1 MDNANAKFSEWFS
14 RKTITKLI
22 ERDIDLEISAQIINS
37 QSLYKELAATYRNE
51 FFYKNTLFNKYV
63 LGAYSLNTTVALS
76 EIEIDSSKA
85 DLAII
90 NKKKSFVVEIKT
102 DLDTLDKLI
111 YQIED
116 YYKVFSLVYVLT
128 SEKYYYQV
136 YRLVKNMNVGIMVL
150 TKRNTISIRKYAKD
164 DFSILK
170 HENLFRLL
178 RKQEYE
184 DLIKEQF
191 KEVPEVKPIF
201 RYSAYLN
208 MFRHIDIKKSQ
219 KLVFNKVLR
228 RINRYD
234 VEYLKEVPLELR
246 WLVYQSHLNREK
258 FERLLNN
265 LQGGI

>member
-1 MDNANAKFSEWFS
+1 MESAKFNEWFN
-14 RKTITKLI
+14 RKTINKLI
-22 ERDIDLEISAQIINS
+22 EEDIDEEVSNQIDNS
-37 QSLYKELAATYRNE
+37 KSLYKELALSYRNE
-51 FFYKNTLFNKYV
+51 FYYKNTLFNKYV
-63 LGAYSLNTTVALS
+63 LGTYSLNTTIALS
-76 EIEIDSSKA
+76 EFEVDNSKA
-85 DLAII
+85 DFAII

-128 SEKYYYQV
+128 SENYYYQV
-136 YRLVKNMNVGIMVL
+136 YRLVKNTNVGIMVL
-150 TKRNTISIRKYAKD
+150 TKRNTISIRKIAKKD
-164 DFSILK
+164 SSKLS

-184 DLIKEQF
+184 ELIKEQF
-191 KEVPEVKPIF
+191 KEVPKVKHIS
-201 RYSAYLN
+201 RYSVYLD
-208 MFRHIDIKKSQ
+208 MYKQLDLEKSQ

-228 RINRYD
+228 RINVYD
-234 VEYLKEVPLELR
+234 VEYLKKVPLELR